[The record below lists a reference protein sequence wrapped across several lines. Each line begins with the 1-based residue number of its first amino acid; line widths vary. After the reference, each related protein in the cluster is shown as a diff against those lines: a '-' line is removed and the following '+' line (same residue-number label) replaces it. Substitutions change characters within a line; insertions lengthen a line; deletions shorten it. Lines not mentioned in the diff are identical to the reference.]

1 MKHKATHHVDIVND
15 YGTVKWTDKHEEALL
30 LLADCADTLQMTL
43 PEFVDIL
50 ILGDRQCPM
59 CKEGLH

>member
-1 MKHKATHHVDIVND
+1 MKHKNTHHVEIKND
-15 YGTVKWTDKHEEALL
+15 YGTVKWTDEHERALL
-30 LLADCADTLQMTL
+30 LLADGADTLQMTL

-50 ILGDRQCPM
+50 IHGDRQCPQ